1 LASACE
7 AAWRIAARG
16 SCMRLSVGSIA
27 SDFGPTLKRRLAM
40 VSSNKRFHA
49 E

>member
-1 LASACE
+1 
-7 AAWRIAARG
+7 
-16 SCMRLSVGSIA
+16 MRLSVASIA
-27 SDFGPTLKRRLAM
+27 SDFEPTLKRRLAM